1 VRKKRKLTPEERAE
15 WEARSEK
22 TLRMLRERIEYYER
36 RAKTAGA
43 DEAASDE
50 PGEAS

>member
-1 VRKKRKLTPEERAE
+1 MARKKKRMTPEARAE

-36 RAKTAGA
+36 RLRAA
-43 DEAASDE
+43 DESS
-50 PGEAS
+50 GR